1 MQKLCCVCT
10 RQQFSASLDYFVTSS
25 PPYLHQFSTISG
37 GNCIRLTVSSFASQA
52 NQSNQSSIQRELLM
66 PSPEVIDLTLSD
78 DEIQP
83 DPSRSDQ
90 GTPTP
95 TRATN
100 RFRTSSSTPPHPA
113 STELGEF
120 FQSFKV
126 LLQPSN
132 ELKIISH
139 SNLSSTTLTLDKHSS
154 TASTTNT
161 GLVYLTSTLWRPA
174 STHTLKTVLSQ
185 KSL

>member
-1 MQKLCCVCT
+1 
-10 RQQFSASLDYFVTSS
+10 
-25 PPYLHQFSTISG
+25 
-37 GNCIRLTVSSFASQA
+37 
-52 NQSNQSSIQRELLM
+52 M
-66 PSPEVIDLTLSD
+66 PSPEVIDLNLSD

-83 DPSRSDQ
+83 DPFDQ
-90 GTPTP
+90 IKEPLRLP
-95 TRATN
+95 EQQIV
-100 RFRTSSSTPPHPA
+100 SEQVPQHPPHLA

-132 ELKIISH
+132 ELKTISH

-161 GLVYLTSTLWRPA
+161 GLVYLMSTLWRPA
-174 STHTLKTVLSQ
+174 STHTLKMVLSQ

>member
-1 MQKLCCVCT
+1 MYAQDNN
-10 RQQFSASLDYFVTSS
+10 SLPVWSIFCHQLTNS
-25 PPYLHQFSTISG
+25 YLHQFSTIFG
-37 GNCIRLTVSSFASQA
+37 GNCIRLTVSSFDSQA

-83 DPSRSDQ
+83 DPIQSDQ
-90 GTPTP
+90 GTSTP
-95 TRATN
+95 TQATN
-100 RFRTSSSTPPHPA
+100 RFRTSLPYPA
-113 STELGEF
+113 STELEEF
-120 FQSFKV
+120 FQTFKV

-161 GLVYLTSTLWRPA
+161 GLAYLTSILWRPA

>member
-1 MQKLCCVCT
+1 
-10 RQQFSASLDYFVTSS
+10 
-25 PPYLHQFSTISG
+25 
-37 GNCIRLTVSSFASQA
+37 
-52 NQSNQSSIQRELLM
+52 M

-78 DEIQP
+78 DKIQP
-83 DPSRSDQ
+83 DPIRSDQ
-90 GTPTP
+90 AYPSKQIGSEQVPQHL
-95 TRATN
+95 
-100 RFRTSSSTPPHPA
+100 PHLA
-113 STELGEF
+113 STELEGF

-132 ELKIISH
+132 KLKIITH

-161 GLVYLTSTLWRPA
+161 GLAYLASILWRLA
-174 STHTLKTVLSQ
+174 STHTLTTDLSQ